1 MTASGREF
9 DLVIRGGSI
18 VDGSGRPATR
28 GDVAV
33 VDGRIAAVGNVDGKG
48 RDELVAEGQVVAPG
62 FVDAHTH
69 MDAPVFWDDLGR
81 PTCWHGV
88 TSVVMGNCGFT
99 LAPAQPDERQ
109 LAVRSLERAEDIS
122 PEAMEQ
128 GIDWTWSSFAE
139 FMDAVDA
146 VPKGVNYAA
155 SIGHSALRTF
165 AMGERAFEGEAAD
178 DDLAAMAAEL
188 RDALRAGAVGFST
201 SRSSAHMTSDDRP
214 VASRLAS
221 WAEVVAL
228 VDIVGKESNAVFELA
243 QERFRDPERQQ
254 EFEQRL
260 MTLALTSGAP
270 IAFGKFAATLP
281 AVSLDTMEATAA
293 RGGEMYGL
301 THCRGV
307 VSAHSFLTRLGFD
320 KLAEWQEVR
329 RRPLD
334 EQRVLLRDPAVRER
348 LVQAAHHGDYGRVA
362 GPEAGRPDFDRMT
375 ILLSPYLP
383 NPTVAEEA
391 RRRGVDPV
399 EAMIDVALER
409 DFDAFFLQPLVVQT
423 DEASLLALMRHPQ
436 TAMCFSDSG
445 AHVSQIFDSSIF
457 THLLAYW
464 VRERQALTVEEAVQM
479 MTSKPADM
487 WRLRDR
493 GRLEPGCAADITVFD
508 PDTVAPRMPHV
519 VADLPGGGNR
529 IEQRAD
535 GFSATI
541 VNGDVLTRDGE
552 PTEARPG
559 RLLRLARA

>member
-1 MTASGREF
+1 VGVLDGR
-9 DLVIRGGSI
+9 I
-18 VDGSGRPATR
+18 
-28 GDVAV
+28 VAV
-33 VDGRIAAVGNVDGKG
+33 GEVDGRGREEIEADG
-48 RDELVAEGQVVAPG
+48 RVVAPG

-69 MDAPVFWDDLGR
+69 MDAQVFWDDLGM

-99 LAPAQPDERQ
+99 LAPARPDERQ

-128 GIDWTWSSFAE
+128 GIDWTWSTFAE
-139 FMDAVDA
+139 YLDAIDG

-155 SIGHSALRTF
+155 SIGHSALRAF
-165 AMGERAFEGEAAD
+165 AMGERAFEGEAND
-178 DDLAAMAAEL
+178 DDLAAMSAEL
-188 RDALRAGAVGFST
+188 RSALQAGAAGFTT

-214 VASRLAS
+214 VASRQAS

-228 VDIVGKESNAVFELA
+228 VDIVGRESDAVFELA
-243 QERFRDPERQQ
+243 QARFRDDERQR
-254 EFEQRL
+254 EFESLL

-281 AVSLDTMEATAA
+281 TVSMETIEATAA

-329 RRPLD
+329 SRPLD
-334 EQRVLLRDPAVRER
+334 EQRVLLHDPAVRER
-348 LVQAAHHGDYGRVA
+348 LVFAAHHGDYGRVA
-362 GPEAGRPDFDRMT
+362 GPEAGKPDFERMT
-375 ILLSPYLP
+375 ILMSPYLP
-383 NPTVAEEA
+383 NPTVADEA

-409 DFDAFFLQPLVVQT
+409 DFNAFFLQPLVVQK
-423 DEASLLALMRHPQ
+423 DEDALLALMRHPQ

-445 AHVSQIFDSSIF
+445 AHVSQIFDSSIYS
-457 THLLAYW
+457 HLLAYW
-464 VRERQALTVEEAVQM
+464 VREREALTVEEAVQM

-493 GRLEPGCAADITVFD
+493 GRLAPGYAADITVFD
-508 PDTVAPRMPHV
+508 PDTVAPLMPYV
-519 VADLPGGGNR
+519 VADLPGGAKR

-535 GFSATI
+535 GFAATI
-541 VNGDVLTRDGE
+541 VNGEVLTRDGE

-559 RLLRLARA
+559 RLLRLTRA